1 MYDNMALCQYRSV
14 QSKNKSRGMQRA
26 LTLNFSFVNMRGT
39 ILGRGWGYH
48 LVGLPV
54 RKEFS
59 YQSNKGDRLLT

>member
-1 MYDNMALCQYRSV
+1 MYDNVALCQYRSV
-14 QSKNKSRGMQRA
+14 KSKNKSRGMQRA
-26 LTLNFSFVNMRGT
+26 LTVNFPLVNRRGT
-39 ILGRGWGYH
+39 ISGGGWGYH

>member
-26 LTLNFSFVNMRGT
+26 LTLNFPFVNMRGT
-39 ILGRGWGYH
+39 ILGGGWGYH
-48 LVGLPV
+48 LVGLLV

-59 YQSNKGDRLLT
+59 YESNKGDRLLT